1 MNRIPEIER
10 QSKESVRLLQEQ
22 KLNQTL
28 QYVAQYSTYY
38 KKILQKGGVTVN
50 RTFKME
56 DLVRL
61 PVTTKDDLQNY
72 NWDFL
77 CVPLNDIVEYTS
89 TSGTLGKPVT
99 IALTENDLQRLA
111 YNEAIS
117 FACADG
123 TEDDLYQLML
133 TLDRQFMAGIA
144 YYEGIRKLGAGLIRV
159 GPGLPALQWETIERL
174 KPSVL
179 VAVPSFIIKLI
190 EFATQQGIDLN
201 KCSVKKAVCIGESLR
216 DINLELNTLG
226 KKIKEHWNIHLYG
239 TYASTEMQTAFTECG
254 HGKGGHHHPDLIVVE
269 LLDDKNNPVG
279 NGDVGEVTIT
289 TLGVEGMPLIRYKTG
304 DMAKAYDKPCL
315 CGRTTMRLGPVIG
328 RHQQMIKLKGTTLY
342 PPGIFDI
349 LNQFHDVKEY
359 VVEAYTGD
367 LGTDE
372 LKLHLHVD
380 GNRDKVEE
388 KLKTAFQSRLRVVPF
403 LEFVDITE
411 IEKMQLTE
419 KSRKVKKFID
429 NRNKKG

>member
-10 QSKESVRLLQEQ
+10 QSKENVWLLQEQ

-117 FACADG
+117 FACADC

-144 YYEGIRKLGAGLIRV
+144 YYEGIRKLGA
-159 GPGLPALQWETIERL
+159 
-174 KPSVL
+174 
-179 VAVPSFIIKLI
+179 
-190 EFATQQGIDLN
+190 
-201 KCSVKKAVCIGESLR
+201 
-216 DINLELNTLG
+216 
-226 KKIKEHWNIHLYG
+226 
-239 TYASTEMQTAFTECG
+239 
-254 HGKGGHHHPDLIVVE
+254 
-269 LLDDKNNPVG
+269 
-279 NGDVGEVTIT
+279 
-289 TLGVEGMPLIRYKTG
+289 
-304 DMAKAYDKPCL
+304 
-315 CGRTTMRLGPVIG
+315 
-328 RHQQMIKLKGTTLY
+328 
-342 PPGIFDI
+342 
-349 LNQFHDVKEY
+349 
-359 VVEAYTGD
+359 
-367 LGTDE
+367 
-372 LKLHLHVD
+372 
-380 GNRDKVEE
+380 
-388 KLKTAFQSRLRVVPF
+388 
-403 LEFVDITE
+403 
-411 IEKMQLTE
+411 
-419 KSRKVKKFID
+419 
-429 NRNKKG
+429 